1 MMFNSIIVL
10 NSDAFFEATVKVNIF
25 FSTKLVSRLSRCTT
39 DFSKRIPAQVEP
51 ITRNDSLLRCGGSD
65 YCPGSLGGCCHL
77 PGDEWQQHSRFAGRE
92 WSSSRFGALLMQEL
106 GVFIWSNLI
115 RSSRVSWQFF
125 CLSYIFMWESCLWLH
140 FELKEDSTGKVS
152 FKVRKGSPMGHLVP
166 AVAAYNSQG
175 VHPCLQHHDFHPFAP
190 LG

>member
-1 MMFNSIIVL
+1 MKFKPFWCLVDARTGCFYLVQFDSILKSFMAI
-10 NSDAFFEATVKVNIF
+10 
-25 FSTKLVSRLSRCTT
+25 
-39 DFSKRIPAQVEP
+39 
-51 ITRNDSLLRCGGSD
+51 
-65 YCPGSLGGCCHL
+65 
-77 PGDEWQQHSRFAGRE
+77 
-92 WSSSRFGALLMQEL
+92 
-106 GVFIWSNLI
+106 
-115 RSSRVSWQFF
+115 F

>member
-10 NSDAFFEATVKVNIF
+10 NSDAFFEATVKVNIL

-92 WSSSRFGALLMQEL
+92 
-106 GVFIWSNLI
+106 
-115 RSSRVSWQFF
+115 
-125 CLSYIFMWESCLWLH
+125 
-140 FELKEDSTGKVS
+140 
-152 FKVRKGSPMGHLVP
+152 
-166 AVAAYNSQG
+166 
-175 VHPCLQHHDFHPFAP
+175 
-190 LG
+190 